1 MRRHYKLY
9 IEDIVVSAENILE
22 YVNGFSKNDFFADKM
37 RVDAVVRNYE
47 IIGEAASR
55 IPQEI
60 RDKHPKIPWR
70 RIADL
75 RNVLI
80 HEYFGINRN
89 ILWDITANRLFQ
101 LVTELRTIIANEN

>member
-9 IEDIVVSAENILE
+9 LEDMLSSAQSIIE
-22 YVNGFSKNDFFADKM
+22 YVEGFSMDDFFADKM

-55 IPQEI
+55 IPDEI
-60 RDKHPKIPWR
+60 RKQYPHLQWR
-70 RIADL
+70 ALSDL

-80 HEYFGINRN
+80 HEYFGINRK
-89 ILWDITANRLFQ
+89 ILWDITANRLPQ
-101 LVTELRTIIANEN
+101 LVVELQTIIRNEI

>member
-1 MRRHYKLY
+1 MLRHYKLY
-9 IEDIVVSAENILE
+9 LEDMLASAESILD
-22 YVNGFSKNDFFADKM
+22 YVSGFSKDDFLADKM

-55 IPQEI
+55 IPSEIQE
-60 RDKHPKIPWR
+60 KYPKIDWR
-70 RIADL
+70 RIVDL

-89 ILWDITANRLFQ
+89 ILWDITANKLPRLIA
-101 LVTELRTIIANEN
+101 ELRAIIPNEN